1 MNVKFYMTS
10 SGRSPVEEFL
20 KEQSDVI
27 RSNFVD
33 ALSLLAQGYALSMPI
48 SRNLSGVFPGLH
60 EMRLKDRHG
69 QVRIFY
75 FIKKGDAIY
84 MLHAFKKKTERL
96 PKREIAI
103 VLKRLKEV

>member
-1 MNVKFYMTS
+1 MNAKFYMSS

-27 RSNFVD
+27 KSNFVD

-69 QVRIFY
+69 QVRIF
-75 FIKKGDAIY
+75 FNA
-84 MLHAFKKKTERL
+84 AFCLIVVPSDDLMIFWAKVD
-96 PKREIAI
+96 KR
-103 VLKRLKEV
+103 